1 MYGPATSRQSIDGN
15 HVKCPSQAHMTT
27 LLALF
32 SLNQGAFFET
42 FPALKNTIQTKA
54 NALDDILKVG
64 ETDS

>member
-1 MYGPATSRQSIDGN
+1 MYGPATHRQSIDGN
-15 HVKCPSQAHMTT
+15 HVSPIQAHMTT

-64 ETDS
+64 ETDT